1 MIKGL
6 YDQLPWQNYGWE
18 NTVHRRF
25 TASSTAMFSV
35 CFYLQPN
42 LLPIS
47 LINKQGGRDVL
58 EHSLSSQLPR
68 CRPPPPHLL
77 PPPLIC
83 SLKVP
88 YPRSPP
94 IGHVHKPT
102 LNIDLEPKVFSAADI
117 VMFLSESSSL
127 QSGGPGRTKAG
138 RDMEQPCDVGVSSLT
153 ETRHSDSTYGKL
165 TCGLEHRIHEEIFC
179 TEERLSA
186 NSDTVAPGITVVCAW
201 TRKTR
206 CRVTLL
212 LCRWQSDTQDRVC
225 STVDVFKMFFPCNDH
240 LLGFMCIYL
249 PCANATWPLLN
260 VIKWFPAAAL

>member
-42 LLPIS
+42 PLPIS

-68 CRPPPPHLL
+68 CPPPL

-94 IGHVHKPT
+94 HRSRPQTHVEYRSGT
-102 LNIDLEPKVFSAADI
+102 QGILCSRYCDVPKRVIQSA
-117 VMFLSESSSL
+117 EW
-127 QSGGPGRTKAG
+127 GPGRTKAG

-153 ETRHSDSTYGKL
+153 ETRHSDSTYWKL
-165 TCGLEHRIHEEIFC
+165 TCGL
-179 TEERLSA
+179 
-186 NSDTVAPGITVVCAW
+186 
-201 TRKTR
+201 
-206 CRVTLL
+206 
-212 LCRWQSDTQDRVC
+212 
-225 STVDVFKMFFPCNDH
+225 
-240 LLGFMCIYL
+240 
-249 PCANATWPLLN
+249 
-260 VIKWFPAAAL
+260 